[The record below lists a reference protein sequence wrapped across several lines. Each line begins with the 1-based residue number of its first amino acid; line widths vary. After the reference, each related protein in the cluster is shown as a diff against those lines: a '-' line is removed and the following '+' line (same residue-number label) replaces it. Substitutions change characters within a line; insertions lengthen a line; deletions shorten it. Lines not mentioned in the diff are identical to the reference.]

1 MFPLL
6 KLQEA
11 KRYWTLH

>member
-11 KRYWTLH
+11 KQYWTLH